1 MIAVTLL
8 LALSAAPRT
17 APDYSAA
24 IACAAGEIVL
34 AQLLGG
40 QQADQVDRATIER
53 LGVLARDWVRTA
65 QGLAIDPAAVPADIA
80 RSREA
85 LQRDLAAQRDAVALA
100 ARLDRHLARCALPPR
115 APDAKAI

>member
-8 LALSAAPRT
+8 LALSAAPRAT
-17 APDYSAA
+17 PDYSAA

-34 AQLLGG
+34 AQMLGG
-40 QQADQVDRATIER
+40 QQADPADRAVIDR
-53 LGVLARDWVRTA
+53 LGALARDWARTA
-65 QGLAIDPAAVPADIA
+65 QGLAIDPAAVPDDIA
-80 RSREA
+80 RSRAA

-115 APDAKAI
+115 LPEAADS